1 MPGAWVLSPA
11 QVDADGK
18 RITYVSTLED
28 KALGVPHPSL
38 PGVIVYEKY
47 RTADVVSVLE
57 DLPPPNEVPDW
68 TLSFVRTDDLTNLRK
83 DSNIAFVF
91 ERGHNDLEYF
101 LGKTFVQNIFLPD
114 EQESLIALAEAFD
127 GVIDSNFRSNAET
140 PAPLWE
146 ALSAIG
152 QILQPGWTP
161 YGTYVAP

>member
-11 QVDADGK
+11 QVDGAGN

-28 KALGVPHPSL
+28 KTLGSPHPSL
-38 PGVIVYEKY
+38 PGVIIYDNY

-57 DLPPPNEVPDW
+57 DLPPPNDIPDW
-68 TLSFVRTDDLTNLRK
+68 TLSFVRSDVLSNLRK

-101 LGKTFVQNIFLPD
+101 LGKTFVQNIFGPD
-114 EQESLIALAEAFD
+114 EQENLIEITEAFA
-127 GVIDSNFRSNAET
+127 GISDSNFRSSAET
-140 PAPLWE
+140 PKPLWE
-146 ALSAIG
+146 ALSDIG

-161 YGTYVAP
+161 RGTYVAP

>member
-1 MPGAWVLSPA
+1 
-11 QVDADGK
+11 VDGDGN

-68 TLSFVRTDDLTNLRK
+68 TLSFVRTDDLANLRK
-83 DSNIAFVF
+83 DPAVVFVF
-91 ERGHNDLEYF
+91 GRGHEDLEYF
-101 LGKTFVQNIFLPD
+101 LGKTFVQNVFAPN
-114 EQESLIALAEAFD
+114 EQEKLVELAESFAK
-127 GVIDSNFRSNAET
+127 VVVSNFRGKSEERA
-140 PAPLWE
+140 ALWE
-146 ALSAIG
+146 ALSEIG

-161 YGTYVAP
+161 YGTYIAP

>member
-11 QVDADGK
+11 QVDGDGN

-28 KALGVPHPSL
+28 KTLGNPHPSL
-38 PGVIVYEKY
+38 PGVVIYDNY

-68 TLSFVRTDDLTNLRK
+68 TLSFVRTDDLSNLRK

-91 ERGHNDLEYF
+91 ERGHVDLEYF
-101 LGKTFVQNIFLPD
+101 LGKTFEQNIFLPD
-114 EQESLIALAEAFD
+114 EQEALIEVAEAFAK
-127 GVIDSNFRSNAET
+127 VQASPFRQAAEG
-140 PAPLWE
+140 PSPLWE
-146 ALSAIG
+146 VLSEIG

-161 YGTYVAP
+161 YGTWVPE